1 MRKLKTLLLVIAA
14 AALQSCVVAD
24 VDQLGACGGSHRLQV
39 TDLDVSPDPLAEGQR
54 ISRWFVRLRADGSG
68 ECRTTIRVRD
78 ESGDLVAGERV
89 WRLGPGVN
97 EIELTPLE
105 RYRFH
110 ATSTASKSQPILG
123 TLVRW
128 RARRFCARQIAESA
142 GACGRGKGAACRPS
156 LFLAFIALPRRLH
169 RAAIR

>member
-1 MRKLKTLLLVIAA
+1 MRQLKVLLLIIVA

-24 VDQLGACGGSHRLQV
+24 PNRLGACGGSHRLQV
-39 TDLDVSPDPLAEGQR
+39 VDLDVSPDPLADGQR

-89 WRLGPGVN
+89 WGLRPGIN

-105 RYRFH
+105 RYRFSRNEH
-110 ATSTASKSQPILG
+110 CFLVTADIAG
-123 TLVRW
+123 TYRTVDA
-128 RARRFCARQIAESA
+128 ARRFCARQIA
-142 GACGRGKGAACRPS
+142 GRRWS
-156 LFLAFIALPRRLH
+156 MR
-169 RAAIR
+169 

>member
-1 MRKLKTLLLVIAA
+1 MRQLKMLLLVIAA
-14 AALQSCVVAD
+14 AALQSCVV
-24 VDQLGACGGSHRLQV
+24 VDDPNRLGACGGSHRLQV

-89 WRLGPGVN
+89 WGLRPGIN

-105 RYRFH
+105 RYRFSRNEH
-110 ATSTASKSQPILG
+110 CFQVVADIAG
-123 TLVRW
+123 NARAVDA
-128 RARRFCARQIAESA
+128 ARRFCARQIAGNRWSM
-142 GACGRGKGAACRPS
+142 R
-156 LFLAFIALPRRLH
+156 
-169 RAAIR
+169 